1 MNLDQMTPAA
11 RSLAERRGHRQTE
24 ARVGLERRSL
34 TIGGEDLTDLLS
46 QFEYQAEPGGR
57 TRGTVTLEGG
67 APRSLPALF
76 GSDLVLRDGAGER
89 RGVVTAVEVD
99 QARSSGTRVRV
110 DFEGWE

>member
-1 MNLDQMTPAA
+1 
-11 RSLAERRGHRQTE
+11 
-24 ARVGLERRSL
+24 
-34 TIGGEDLTDLLS
+34 
-46 QFEYQAEPGGR
+46 
-57 TRGTVTLEGG
+57 VTLEGG